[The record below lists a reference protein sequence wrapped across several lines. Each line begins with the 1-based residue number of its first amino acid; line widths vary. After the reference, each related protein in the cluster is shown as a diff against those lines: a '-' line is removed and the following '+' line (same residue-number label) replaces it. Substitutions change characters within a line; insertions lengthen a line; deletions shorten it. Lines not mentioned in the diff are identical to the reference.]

1 MDNNRGQTIFL
12 SVIGIATLL
21 VAIIG
26 ATFAYFSITVT
37 GNENASSI
45 FITTAVLGE
54 VTFTDGTEIKL
65 DKIRPE
71 DDKTLNPNEAT
82 KTFTVAYTG
91 TEELT
96 KPIIYQI
103 KLEMFEN
110 TISPDAQTGWF
121 VHSLTG
127 TSNKAGTDG
136 DVLVSLAQT
145 DVPAKGTEPTQLGAN
160 GQLNAPG
167 TTHTYSY
174 NIHLLNVDTNQ
185 NAVQGKSFVG
195 RLQVFTVDE
204 APAAPGA

>member
-37 GNENASSI
+37 GNEGASSI

-54 VTFTDGTEIKL
+54 VSFEDGTEIRL
-65 DKIRPE
+65 ENIRPE
-71 DDKTLNPNEAT
+71 DDKTQNPNEAT
-82 KTFTVAYTG
+82 KQFTVAYTG

-96 KPIIYQI
+96 KPIVYQI
-103 KLEMFEN
+103 TLEEFEN
-110 TISPDAQTGWF
+110 TISPNAQTGWF

-145 DVPAKGTEPTQLGAN
+145 DVPEKAAQPTQLGAN
-160 GQLNAPG
+160 GQLNAPE
-167 TTHTYSY
+167 TTHTYTY
-174 NIHLLNVDTNQ
+174 NIHLLDSGTNQ
-185 NAVQGKSFVG
+185 NAVQGKSFTG
-195 RLQVFTVDE
+195 RLQVVTVD
-204 APAAPGA
+204 